1 MPKISVIIPGYNHEK
16 FLPKRI
22 ESALGQSVH
31 DIEVIIL
38 DDASTDDS
46 MSVIKR
52 YAGDLRV
59 RIIPNQINS
68 GNPFIQWNRG
78 VREAIGEYVWIA
90 ESDDYA
96 DSRFLEVLASRL
108 DKHPNV
114 GLAYCDS
121 FRVNA
126 EGVLCGVYK
135 DYYRRVD
142 PQHWVADFIASG
154 KGEILGYL
162 LDRNSIPNASG
173 VLFRRAIY
181 ERSGGAST
189 DLRLCGDWLMW
200 IKMLLI
206 SDLAYVAEPMN
217 YFRCHDQNVRTASGD
232 FLLHKEHYQVLKY
245 VEDHLRIKSPQMKAV
260 LGRISAAWACSIFD
274 RKSWEKWRHL
284 PDVYRAACTVDP
296 HPVLRLVWFL
306 GLHYPWRLRE
316 ALRSRKKTSPL
327 ICTDS
332 H

>member
-1 MPKISVIIPGYNHEK
+1 MPKISVIIPGYNHAK

-22 ESALGQSVH
+22 ESVLGQSIRDV
-31 DIEVIIL
+31 EVIIL

-46 MSVIKR
+46 MAVIMK
-52 YAGDLRV
+52 YVSDPRV
-59 RIIPNQINS
+59 RVVQNQINS

-78 VREAIGEYVWIA
+78 VREAKGEYVWIA

-96 DSRFLEVLASRL
+96 DPRFLEMLVSRL
-108 DKHPNV
+108 DTQSEV

-135 DYYRRVD
+135 DYYGRVD
-142 PQHWVADFIASG
+142 PRHWATDFTAFG
-154 KGEILGYL
+154 KDEILAYL
-162 LDRNSIPNASG
+162 LDRNTIPNASG
-173 VLFRRAIY
+173 VLFRREIF
-181 ERSGGAST
+181 ERCGGAPT

-206 SDLAYVAEPMN
+206 SDLAYVEDPLN

-232 FLLHKEHYQVLKY
+232 FLLHKEHYHVLKY
-245 VEDHLRIKSPQMKAV
+245 VAEHLQVKSTQLKVV

-274 RKSWEKWRHL
+274 RKSWKKWRHL
-284 PDVYRAACTVDP
+284 PDVYRAACTIDP
-296 HPVLRLVWFL
+296 HPVLRLIWFL
-306 GLHYPWRLRE
+306 ALHYPWRLRE
-316 ALRSRKKTSPL
+316 ALRSWRAK
-327 ICTDS
+327 
-332 H
+332 HM